1 MAGSELGRWEPLS
14 LTAAEE
20 MFSGAP
26 CRWWMSGG
34 HALELHLG
42 QSWRDHDDID
52 VGVIRRDVPALRPT
66 LSGWDV
72 RVAAAGRL
80 MSWSGDA
87 LEDGLHQNNLWCRR
101 TTAGPWQLDVTI
113 GEGDDERWIYRRD
126 PRIWLPWLEAVLSTA
141 SGVPYLAP
149 ELQLLFKA
157 KNPRP
162 KDDVDAQVVIPE
174 LDKAQRDRLRRM
186 LPSSH
191 PWHARLEGR

>member
-1 MAGSELGRWEPLS
+1 MVSELGRWEPLS
-14 LTAAEE
+14 LTAAVE

-26 CRWWMSGG
+26 LRWWMSGG

-42 QSWRDHDDID
+42 QSWRGHDDID
-52 VGVIRRDVPALRPT
+52 VSVIRRDVPALRSI
-66 LSGWDV
+66 LDGWDV

-80 MSWSGDA
+80 MAWSGDV
-87 LEDGLHQNNLWCRR
+87 LEVGLHQNNLWCRS
-101 TTAGPWQLDVTI
+101 TTDGPWQLDVTV

-126 PRIWLPWLEAVLSTA
+126 ARIWLPWSEAVLRTA
-141 SGVPYLAP
+141 TGVPYLAP

-162 KDDVDAQVVIPE
+162 KDDVDAQVVIPM
-174 LDKAQRDRLRRM
+174 LDKAQRDRLRWM

-191 PWHARLEGR
+191 SWHSRL